1 MAQLIN
7 ALGIRNVGSTVAQ
20 LLAQRYRSLD
30 DLAAADVENLED
42 IEGMGPHTAWAVV
55 EWFARPR
62 NRQFV
67 DKLRRAGVKLEQEQ
81 AVSAAPVEGPLT
93 GLTFVITGTLSR
105 PRQEVADV
113 IQRHGG
119 KLTGSVS
126 RKTDYLLVGESPG
139 GSKYRK
145 AQQLDVPVIDEAR
158 LLEMIGRGQG

>member
-1 MAQLIN
+1 
-7 ALGIRNVGSTVAQ
+7 
-20 LLAQRYRSLD
+20 
-30 DLAAADVENLED
+30 
-42 IEGMGPHTAWAVV
+42 VV

-81 AVSAAPVEGPLT
+81 AVSAAPAEGPLT

-105 PRQEVADV
+105 PRQEIADV
-113 IQRHGG
+113 IQYHGG
-119 KLTGSVS
+119 KVTGSVS

-145 AQQLDVPVIDEAR
+145 AQQLDVPMLDEAR
-158 LLEMIGRGQG
+158 LLEMIDQG

>member
-1 MAQLIN
+1 
-7 ALGIRNVGSTVAQ
+7 VGTTVAQ

-30 DLAAADVENLED
+30 DLAAADVEDLEA
-42 IEGMGPHTAWAVV
+42 IEGMGPHTAGAVV

-67 DKLRRAGVKLEQEQ
+67 DKLRRAGVKLEQE
-81 AVSAAPVEGPLT
+81 VTAAPAEGLLT

-145 AQQLDVPVIDEAR
+145 AQQLDVPMIDEAR
-158 LLEMIGRGQG
+158 LLEMIEQGQE